1 MRMPSFEVS
10 EGSGLLWRFAR
21 LLLPRGWRFDLYT
34 DEARQ
39 VLFFAHYSVTESGG
53 AVLLPVHL
61 LLGVLRANPAVV
73 QRFAGPDGSADA
85 VRTEILQ
92 DMLKAESVQ
101 TSAEIP
107 FSREARRVLRIAG
120 DEASRTGG
128 TVHAEH
134 LLLALLLER
143 GTAGNVL
150 RRKGVREGDV
160 RTFLRHVS
168 GGTTEA

>member
-1 MRMPSFEVS
+1 MRMPCFEIS
-10 EGSGLLWRFAR
+10 EGSGLLWRLAR
-21 LLLPRGWRFDLYT
+21 LLLPGGLRFDLYT

-39 VLFFAHYSVTESGG
+39 ALLFAHYSVTESGG
-53 AVLLPVHL
+53 AVLLPAHV
-61 LLGVLRANPAVV
+61 LLGLLRANPASV
-73 QRFAGPDGSADA
+73 QRFAGSDGSADA

-92 DMLKAESVQ
+92 GMLKAESVP

-107 FSREARRVLRIAG
+107 FSRDARRVLRTAG

-134 LLLALLLER
+134 LLLALLRE
-143 GTAGNVL
+143 GGIAGDVL

-160 RTFLRHVS
+160 RTFLRHA
-168 GGTTEA
+168 GCGTTEP